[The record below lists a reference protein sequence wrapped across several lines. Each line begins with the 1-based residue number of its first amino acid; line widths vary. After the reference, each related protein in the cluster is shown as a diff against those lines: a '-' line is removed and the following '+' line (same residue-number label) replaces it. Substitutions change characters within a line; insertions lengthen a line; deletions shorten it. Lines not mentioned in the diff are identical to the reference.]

1 MECLRWRRRPC
12 RPTVVNLFTSVG
24 VAGKVGFDVSM
35 SKKISESVIRR
46 LSLYLRNLEDLQREG
61 LATVS
66 SEEMSGRSGTTAAQ
80 VRKDL
85 SLFGSFGKRG
95 LGYQVS
101 ELAERIRKILGLDR
115 RWRLGLIGVGRIGS
129 ALVEYDGFGQ
139 RGYDLVAIFDSA
151 ASKVGEIRGGLT
163 VRHVDEFEV
172 AAREENI
179 EIVILSIPLEA
190 VSSVMDRVSRAGVTG
205 ILSFAPTKLE
215 VPEGAA
221 VKYVNMVM
229 ELEALSFALS
239 QQEEKA

>member
-1 MECLRWRRRPC
+1 M
-12 RPTVVNLFTSVG
+12 
-24 VAGKVGFDVSM
+24 
-35 SKKISESVIRR
+35 
-46 LSLYLRNLEDLQREG
+46 
-61 LATVS
+61 
-66 SEEMSGRSGTTAAQ
+66 
-80 VRKDL
+80 
-85 SLFGSFGKRG
+85 
-95 LGYQVS
+95 
-101 ELAERIRKILGLDR
+101 
-115 RWRLGLIGVGRIGS
+115 
-129 ALVEYDGFGQ
+129 
-139 RGYDLVAIFDSA
+139 VAIFDSA